1 MFYGNLFALGSQV
14 TLLSDIL
21 RHLAFF
27 FDGIIYAY
35 LIPTVFSLIYEL
47 YDLSAIFNDTTATK
61 TLVNNFTTTIY
72 SFLAI
77 FMFFRVAFSLLGML
91 VDPSKIDDKDAGA
104 SKIVRN
110 ILITLGLIVVVP
122 IIFDYAKVFQKKVIE
137 EHIIERAL
145 YGYDASDEIEN
156 LGEVVSLNTWKTFV
170 NITDETKVDSDV
182 KSAYDGIFNTSATE
196 LNDGIWPLTKFYGA
210 LNRSTSI
217 KILAQVPIFGSI
229 ANGLLQKNFGEG
241 TYYQISYVYILS
253 TIVGFYIFVSVVKLM
268 IDVAY
273 RSIKFFALELL
284 APIAIVSY
292 IDPNSAKK
300 GIFAKWLK
308 QVMSTYLSLFIRIFV
323 FALAAVILASFNLN
337 SMSLGTTKKLIYLL
351 AVVAFIKVAPK
362 FIDDIFGTTISKDSD
377 TKFAFDM
384 LKQGLGFATGAAV
397 GGISNAVVAK
407 RTGQPVFKNAVKG
420 AWSSGNKMSAAAKK
434 TGFDYWSGMIGAGVG
449 AVNDTYKNLG
459 YKVDKDKDKRIADLE
474 SKVDTVDAAK
484 SARAEELGKNNDA
497 KIKEMINNT
506 KNVNG
511 RSYGR
516 PVQNDAQLANTAKKT
531 QGGLVRDEILHKDL
545 PYGEEYMRLR
555 HEVADKSFQAQVV
568 QRTLDNAK
576 DNYSAQQSMYS
587 SITDDDER
595 KKYIIDLAAQNV
607 RKMGSRFQE
616 DPTKTTEDLSYEFAA
631 MLAKQAGE
639 DYNTKGREYAIQV
652 VAKATGVNA
661 DTVKG
666 YNESKLVKE
675 YNKVFADALKA
686 SNNATFTRFTSAQ
699 TDADKIN
706 VMVDFASKT
715 TAAKVSSYNTIQLNE
730 EFTATNADSA
740 VAEFGNSLNDMISDA
755 GKAKGDAD
763 AADAALK
770 EFLKGPKGQAHQR
783 VDDEYKIAEGNTKAR
798 KSAEARAK
806 ETAKANQ
813 NNNNNTN

>member
-21 RHLAFF
+21 RHLSFF
-27 FDGIIYAY
+27 FDGIIYS
-35 LIPTVFSLIYEL
+35 LIPSVFSLIYEL
-47 YDLSAIFNDTTATK
+47 YDLSSIFNDTTATK
-61 TLVNNFTTTIY
+61 TLINNFTTTIY

-91 VDPSKIDDKDAGA
+91 VDPSKIDDKDAGV
-104 SKIVRN
+104 SKIVKN
-110 ILITLGLIVVVP
+110 ILITLVLIVVVP

-145 YGYDASDEIEN
+145 YGYNASDEIEN
-156 LGEVVSLNTWKTFV
+156 LGEVLALNTWKTFV
-170 NITDETKVDSDV
+170 NITDESKASTAV
-182 KSAYDGIFNTSATE
+182 KTAYDGIFNASTTE
-196 LNDGIWPLTKFYGA
+196 LGGGVWPVSKLYFVLNETVGIKVLG
-210 LNRSTSI
+210 
-217 KILAQVPIFGSI
+217 QVPILGSI
-229 ANGLLQKNFGEG
+229 ANGLLQKNFEAG

-253 TIVGFYIFVSVVKLM
+253 TIVGFYVLISVIKLM

-284 APIAIVSY
+284 SPIAIVSY

-308 QVMSTYLSLFIRIFV
+308 QVVSTYLSLFVRIFV
-323 FALAAVILASFNLN
+323 FALASVILASFNLN
-337 SMSLGTTKKLIYLL
+337 SISIGTMKKLIYLL

-377 TKFAFDM
+377 TKFAFDL

-434 TGFDYWSGMIGAGVG
+434 TGYDYWSGMIGAGVG
-449 AVNDTYKNLG
+449 AVNDSYKNLG
-459 YKVDKDKDKRIADLE
+459 YKVDKDRDRRIAGLE

-516 PVQNDAQLANTAKKT
+516 PVQNDAQLANAAKKT

-545 PYGEEYMRLR
+545 PYGDEYMKLR
-555 HEVADKSFQAQVV
+555 YEAADKSFQAQVV

-576 DNYSAQQSMYS
+576 DNFSAQQSMYS

-607 RKMGSRFQE
+607 KKMGSRFLE

-639 DYNTKGREYAIQV
+639 DYKTKGRDYAIQV

-661 DTVKG
+661 DTVKA

-675 YNKVFADALKA
+675 YNKVFADALKT
-686 SNNATFTRFTSAQ
+686 SNNATFTRFTNAQ

-706 VMVDFASKT
+706 VMVDFATKST
-715 TAAKVSSYNTIQLNE
+715 TAKISSYNTIQLNE

-798 KSAEARAK
+798 KSAEERAK
-806 ETAKANQ
+806 EAAKAQ
-813 NNNNNTN
+813 NNNGGNTN

>member
-21 RHLAFF
+21 RHLSFF
-27 FDGIIYAY
+27 FDGIIYS
-35 LIPTVFSLIYEL
+35 LIPSVFSLIYEL
-47 YDLSAIFNDTTATK
+47 YDLSSIFNDTTATK
-61 TLVNNFTTTIY
+61 TLINNFTTTIY

-104 SKIVRN
+104 SKIVKN
-110 ILITLGLIVVVP
+110 ILITLVLIVVVP

-145 YGYDASDEIEN
+145 YGYNASDEIEN
-156 LGEVVSLNTWKTFV
+156 LGEVLALNTWKTFV
-170 NITDETKVDSDV
+170 NITDESKASAAV
-182 KSAYDGIFNTSATE
+182 KSAYDDIFNSSTTE
-196 LNDGIWPLTKFYGA
+196 LGGVWPVSKLYFVLNETVGIKVLGQV
-210 LNRSTSI
+210 SI
-217 KILAQVPIFGSI
+217 LGIT
-229 ANGLLQKNFGEG
+229 NGLLQKNFEAG

-253 TIVGFYIFVSVVKLM
+253 TIVGFYVLISVIKLM

-284 APIAIVSY
+284 SPIAIVSY

-308 QVMSTYLSLFIRIFV
+308 QVVSTYLSLFVRIFV
-323 FALAAVILASFNLN
+323 FALASVILASFNLN
-337 SMSLGTTKKLIYLL
+337 SISIGTMKKLIYLL

-377 TKFAFDM
+377 TKFAFDL

-434 TGFDYWSGMIGAGVG
+434 TGYDYWSGMIGAGVG
-449 AVNDTYKNLG
+449 AVNDSYKNLG
-459 YKVDKDKDKRIADLE
+459 YKVDKDRDRRIAGLE

-484 SARAEELGKNNDA
+484 SARTKELGKNNNA
-497 KIKEMINNT
+497 KVKEMINNT

-516 PVQNDAQLANTAKKT
+516 PVQNDDQLANAAKKT
-531 QGGLVRDEILHKDL
+531 QAGLVRDEILHKDL
-545 PYGEEYMRLR
+545 PYGDEYMKLR
-555 HEVADKSFQAQVV
+555 YEAADKSFQAQVV
-568 QRTLDNAK
+568 QRTLDTAK
-576 DNYSAQQSMYS
+576 ENLSNQQSMYS
-587 SITDDDER
+587 SITDDDGR
-595 KKYIIDLAAQNV
+595 KKYIIELAAQNV

-639 DYNTKGREYAIQV
+639 DYKTKGRAYAIQV

-661 DTVKG
+661 DTVKD
-666 YNESKLVKE
+666 YDESKLVKE

-686 SNNATFTRFTSAQ
+686 SNNATFTRFTNAQ

-706 VMVDFASKT
+706 VMVDFATKST
-715 TAAKVSSYNTIQLNE
+715 IAKIGSYNTIQLNE
-730 EFTATNADSA
+730 EFAATNADSA
-740 VAEFGNSLNDMISDA
+740 VAEFGNSLDDMTSDA

-798 KSAEARAK
+798 KSAEERAK
-806 ETAKANQ
+806 EAAKAQ
-813 NNNNNTN
+813 NNNGGNTN

>member
-21 RHLAFF
+21 RHLSFF
-27 FDGIIYAY
+27 FDGIIYS
-35 LIPTVFSLIYEL
+35 LIPSVFSLIYEL
-47 YDLSAIFNDTTATK
+47 YDLSSIFNDTTATK
-61 TLVNNFTTTIY
+61 TLINNFTTTIY

-91 VDPSKIDDKDAGA
+91 VDPSKIDDKDSGA
-104 SKIVRN
+104 SKIVKN
-110 ILITLGLIVVVP
+110 ILITLVLIVVVP

-145 YGYDASDEIEN
+145 YGYNASDEIEN
-156 LGEVVSLNTWKTFV
+156 LGEVLALNTWKTFV
-170 NITDETKVDSDV
+170 NITDESKASAAV
-182 KSAYDGIFNTSATE
+182 KSAYDDIFNASTTE
-196 LNDGIWPLTKFYGA
+196 LGGIWPVSKLYFV
-210 LNRSTSI
+210 LNETVGIKVLGQVSI
-217 KILAQVPIFGSI
+217 LGIT
-229 ANGLLQKNFGEG
+229 NGLLQKNFEAG

-253 TIVGFYIFVSVVKLM
+253 TIVGFYVLISVIKLM

-284 APIAIVSY
+284 SPIAIVSY

-308 QVMSTYLSLFIRIFV
+308 QVVSTYLSLFVRIFV
-323 FALAAVILASFNLN
+323 FALASVILASFNLN
-337 SMSLGTTKKLIYLL
+337 SISIGTMKKLIYLL

-377 TKFAFDM
+377 TKFAFDL
-384 LKQGLGFATGAAV
+384 LKQGLGFATGAAI

-434 TGFDYWSGMIGAGVG
+434 TGYDYWSGMIGAGVG
-449 AVNDTYKNLG
+449 AVNDSYKNLG
-459 YKVDKDKDKRIADLE
+459 YKVDKDRDRRIAGLE

-484 SARAEELGKNNDA
+484 SARTKELGKNNDA
-497 KIKEMINNT
+497 KVKEMINNT

-516 PVQNDAQLANTAKKT
+516 PVQNDDQLANAAKKT
-531 QGGLVRDEILHKDL
+531 QAGLVRDEILHKDL
-545 PYGEEYMRLR
+545 PYSDEYMKLR
-555 HEVADKSFQAQVV
+555 YEAADKSFQAQVV
-568 QRTLDNAK
+568 QRTLDTAK
-576 DNYSAQQSMYS
+576 ENVSNQQSMYS
-587 SITDDDER
+587 SITDDDGR
-595 KKYIIDLAAQNV
+595 KKYIIELAAQNV

-616 DPTKTTEDLSYEFAA
+616 DPTKTTEDLSYEFVA

-639 DYNTKGREYAIQV
+639 DYKTKGRAYAIQV

-661 DTVKG
+661 DTVKD
-666 YNESKLVKE
+666 YDESKLVKE

-686 SNNATFTRFTSAQ
+686 SNNATFTRFTNAQ

-706 VMVDFASKT
+706 VMVDFATKST
-715 TAAKVSSYNTIQLNE
+715 TAKISSYNTIQLNE
-730 EFTATNADSA
+730 EFAATNADSA
-740 VAEFGNSLNDMISDA
+740 VAEFGNSLDDMTSDA

-798 KSAEARAK
+798 KSAEERAK
-806 ETAKANQ
+806 EAAKAQ
-813 NNNNNTN
+813 NNNGGNTN

>member
-21 RHLAFF
+21 RHLSFF
-27 FDGIIYAY
+27 FDGIIYS
-35 LIPTVFSLIYEL
+35 LIPSVFSLIYEL
-47 YDLSAIFNDTTATK
+47 YDLSSIFNDTTATK
-61 TLVNNFTTTIY
+61 TLIDNFTTTIY

-104 SKIVRN
+104 SKIVKN
-110 ILITLGLIVVVP
+110 ILITLVLIVVVP

-145 YGYDASDEIEN
+145 YGYNASDEIEN
-156 LGEVVSLNTWKTFV
+156 LGEVLALNTWKTFV
-170 NITDETKVDSDV
+170 NITDESKASTAV
-182 KSAYDGIFNTSATE
+182 KTAYNDIFNASTTE
-196 LNDGIWPLTKFYGA
+196 LGGVWPVSKLYFVLNETVGIKVLG
-210 LNRSTSI
+210 
-217 KILAQVPIFGSI
+217 QVPILGSI
-229 ANGLLQKNFGEG
+229 ANGLLQKHFEAG

-253 TIVGFYIFVSVVKLM
+253 TIVGFYVLISVIKLM

-284 APIAIVSY
+284 SPIAIVSY

-308 QVMSTYLSLFIRIFV
+308 QVVSTYLSLFVRIFV
-323 FALAAVILASFNLN
+323 FALASVILASFNLN
-337 SMSLGTTKKLIYLL
+337 SISIGTLKKLIYLL

-377 TKFAFDM
+377 TKFAFDL
-384 LKQGLGFATGAAV
+384 LKQGLGFATGAAI

-420 AWSSGNKMSAAAKK
+420 AWSSGNKMADAAKK
-434 TGFDYWSGMIGAGVG
+434 TGLGYWTGMVGAGVG
-449 AVNDTYKNLG
+449 AVNDSYKNLG
-459 YKVDKDKDKRIADLE
+459 YKVDKDKDRRVEKLE
-474 SKVDTVDAAK
+474 RKVDTIDAAK
-484 SARAEELGKNNDA
+484 SSRAEELGKNNDA

-516 PVQNDAQLANTAKKT
+516 PVQNDAQLANAAKKA

-545 PYGEEYMRLR
+545 AYGDEYMKLR
-555 HEVADKSFQAQVV
+555 YAAADKSFQAQVV
-568 QRTLDNAK
+568 QRTLDTAK
-576 DNYSAQQSMYS
+576 DNFSAQQSMYS
-587 SITDDDER
+587 SITDDNER

-639 DYNTKGREYAIQV
+639 DYKTKGRDYAIQF

-675 YNKVFADALKA
+675 YNKAFADALKA
-686 SNNATFTRFTSAQ
+686 SNNATFTRFTNAQ
-699 TDADKIN
+699 TDADRID
-706 VMVDFASKT
+706 VMVDFATKST
-715 TAAKVSSYNTIQLNE
+715 TARIGSFNTIQLNE
-730 EFTATNADSA
+730 EFATTNADSA
-740 VAEFGNSLNDMISDA
+740 VAVFGNSIGDMIDDA
-755 GKAKGDAD
+755 NKAKGDAD

-798 KSAEARAK
+798 KLAEARAK
-806 ETAKANQ
+806 EAAKAQ
-813 NNNNNTN
+813 NNNGGNTN

>member
-21 RHLAFF
+21 RHLSFF
-27 FDGIIYAY
+27 FDGIIYS
-35 LIPTVFSLIYEL
+35 LIPSVFSLIYEL
-47 YDLSAIFNDTTATK
+47 YDLSSIFNDTTATK
-61 TLVNNFTTTIY
+61 TLINNFTTTIY

-104 SKIVRN
+104 SKIVKN
-110 ILITLGLIVVVP
+110 ILITLVLIVVVP

-145 YGYDASDEIEN
+145 YGYNASDEIEN
-156 LGEVVSLNTWKTFV
+156 LGEVLALNTWKTFV
-170 NITDETKVDSDV
+170 NITDESKASAAV
-182 KSAYDGIFNTSATE
+182 KSAYDDIFNASTTE
-196 LNDGIWPLTKFYGA
+196 LGGVWPVSKLYFVLNETVGIKVLGQV
-210 LNRSTSI
+210 SI
-217 KILAQVPIFGSI
+217 LGIT
-229 ANGLLQKNFGEG
+229 NGLLQKNFEAG

-253 TIVGFYIFVSVVKLM
+253 TIVGFYVLISVIKLM

-284 APIAIVSY
+284 SPIAIVSY

-308 QVMSTYLSLFIRIFV
+308 QVVSTYLSLFVRIFV
-323 FALAAVILASFNLN
+323 FALASVILASFNLN
-337 SMSLGTTKKLIYLL
+337 SISIGTMKKLIYLL

-377 TKFAFDM
+377 TKFAFDL
-384 LKQGLGFATGAAV
+384 LKQGVGFATGAAI

-434 TGFDYWSGMIGAGVG
+434 TGYDYWSGMIGAGVG
-449 AVNDTYKNLG
+449 AVNDSYKNLG
-459 YKVDKDKDKRIADLE
+459 YKVDKDRDRRIAGLE

-484 SARAEELGKNNDA
+484 SARTKELGKNNNA
-497 KIKEMINNT
+497 KVKEMINNT

-516 PVQNDAQLANTAKKT
+516 PVQNDDQLANAAKKT
-531 QGGLVRDEILHKDL
+531 QAGLVRDEILHKDL
-545 PYGEEYMRLR
+545 PYGDEYMKLR
-555 HEVADKSFQAQVV
+555 YEAADKSFQAQVV
-568 QRTLDNAK
+568 QRTLDTAK
-576 DNYSAQQSMYS
+576 ENVSNQQSMYS
-587 SITDDDER
+587 SITDDDGR
-595 KKYIIDLAAQNV
+595 KKYIIELAAQNV

-639 DYNTKGREYAIQV
+639 DYKTKGRAYAIQV

-661 DTVKG
+661 DTVKD
-666 YNESKLVKE
+666 YDESKLVKE

-686 SNNATFTRFTSAQ
+686 SNNATFTRFTNAQ

-706 VMVDFASKT
+706 VMVDFATKST
-715 TAAKVSSYNTIQLNE
+715 IAKIGSYNTIQLNE
-730 EFTATNADSA
+730 EFAATNADSA
-740 VAEFGNSLNDMISDA
+740 VAEFGNSLDDMTSDA

-798 KSAEARAK
+798 KSAEERAK
-806 ETAKANQ
+806 EAAKAQ
-813 NNNNNTN
+813 NNNGGNTN

>member
-21 RHLAFF
+21 RHLSFF
-27 FDGIIYAY
+27 FDGIIYS
-35 LIPTVFSLIYEL
+35 LIPSVFSLIYEL
-47 YDLSAIFNDTTATK
+47 YDLSSIFNDTTATK
-61 TLVNNFTTTIY
+61 TLINNFTTTIY

-104 SKIVRN
+104 SKIVKN
-110 ILITLGLIVVVP
+110 ILITLVLIVVVP

-145 YGYDASDEIEN
+145 YGYNASDEIEN
-156 LGEVVSLNTWKTFV
+156 LGEVLALNTWKTFV
-170 NITDETKVDSDV
+170 NITDESKASAAV
-182 KSAYDGIFNTSATE
+182 KSAYDDIFNASTTE
-196 LNDGIWPLTKFYGA
+196 LGGVWPVSKLYFVLNETVGIKVLGQV
-210 LNRSTSI
+210 SI
-217 KILAQVPIFGSI
+217 LGIT
-229 ANGLLQKNFGEG
+229 NGLLQKNFEAG

-253 TIVGFYIFVSVVKLM
+253 TIVGFYVLISLIKLM

-273 RSIKFFALELL
+273 SSIKFFALELL
-284 APIAIVSY
+284 SPIAIVSY

-308 QVMSTYLSLFIRIFV
+308 QVVSTYLSLFVRIFV
-323 FALAAVILASFNLN
+323 FALASVILASFNLN
-337 SMSLGTTKKLIYLL
+337 SISIGTMKKLIYLL

-377 TKFAFDM
+377 TKFAFDL
-384 LKQGLGFATGAAV
+384 LKQGLGFATGAAI

-434 TGFDYWSGMIGAGVG
+434 TGYDYWSGMIGAGVG
-449 AVNDTYKNLG
+449 AVNDSYKNLG
-459 YKVDKDKDKRIADLE
+459 YKVDKDRDRRIAGLE

-484 SARAEELGKNNDA
+484 SARTKELGKNNNA
-497 KIKEMINNT
+497 KVKEMINNT

-516 PVQNDAQLANTAKKT
+516 PVQNDDQLANAAKKT
-531 QGGLVRDEILHKDL
+531 QSGLVRDEILHKDL
-545 PYGEEYMRLR
+545 PYGDEYMKLR
-555 HEVADKSFQAQVV
+555 YEAADKSFQAQVV
-568 QRTLDNAK
+568 QRTLDTAK
-576 DNYSAQQSMYS
+576 ENVSNQQSMYS
-587 SITDDDER
+587 SITDDDGR
-595 KKYIIDLAAQNV
+595 KKYIIELAAQNV

-639 DYNTKGREYAIQV
+639 DYKTKGRAYAIQV

-666 YNESKLVKE
+666 YDESKLVKE

-686 SNNATFTRFTSAQ
+686 SNNATFTRFTNAQ

-706 VMVDFASKT
+706 VMVDFATKST
-715 TAAKVSSYNTIQLNE
+715 TAKIGSYNTIQLNE
-730 EFTATNADSA
+730 EFAATNADSA
-740 VAEFGNSLNDMISDA
+740 VAEFGNSLDDMTSDA

-798 KSAEARAK
+798 KSAEERAK
-806 ETAKANQ
+806 EAAKAQ
-813 NNNNNTN
+813 NNNGGNTN

>member
-21 RHLAFF
+21 RHLSFF
-27 FDGIIYAY
+27 FDGIIYS
-35 LIPTVFSLIYEL
+35 LIPSVFSLIYEL
-47 YDLSAIFNDTTATK
+47 YDLSSIFNDTTATK
-61 TLVNNFTTTIY
+61 TLINNFTTTIY

-104 SKIVRN
+104 SKIVKN
-110 ILITLGLIVVVP
+110 ILITLVLIVVVP

-145 YGYDASDEIEN
+145 YGYNASDEIEN
-156 LGEVVSLNTWKTFV
+156 LGEVLALNTWKTFV
-170 NITDETKVDSDV
+170 NITDESKASAAV
-182 KSAYDGIFNTSATE
+182 KSAYDDIFNASTTE
-196 LNDGIWPLTKFYGA
+196 LGGVWPVSKLYFVLNETVGIKVLGQV
-210 LNRSTSI
+210 SI
-217 KILAQVPIFGSI
+217 LGIT
-229 ANGLLQKNFGEG
+229 NGLLQKNFEAG

-253 TIVGFYIFVSVVKLM
+253 TIVGFYVLISVIKLM

-284 APIAIVSY
+284 SPIAIVSY

-308 QVMSTYLSLFIRIFV
+308 QVVSTYLSLFVRIFV
-323 FALAAVILASFNLN
+323 FALASVILASFNLN
-337 SMSLGTTKKLIYLL
+337 SISIGTMKKLIYLL

-377 TKFAFDM
+377 TKFAFDL
-384 LKQGLGFATGAAV
+384 LKQGLGFATGAAI

-434 TGFDYWSGMIGAGVG
+434 TGYDYWSGMIGAGVG
-449 AVNDTYKNLG
+449 AVNDSYKNLG
-459 YKVDKDKDKRIADLE
+459 YKVDKDRDRRIAGLE

-484 SARAEELGKNNDA
+484 SAITKELGKNNNA
-497 KIKEMINNT
+497 KVKEMINNT

-516 PVQNDAQLANTAKKT
+516 PVQNDDQLANAAKKT
-531 QGGLVRDEILHKDL
+531 QAGLVRDEILHKDL
-545 PYGEEYMRLR
+545 PYGDEYMKLR
-555 HEVADKSFQAQVV
+555 YEAADKSFQAQVV
-568 QRTLDNAK
+568 QRTLDTAK
-576 DNYSAQQSMYS
+576 ENVSNQQSMYS
-587 SITDDDER
+587 SITDDDGR
-595 KKYIIDLAAQNV
+595 KKYIIELAAQNV

-639 DYNTKGREYAIQV
+639 DYKTKGRAYAIQV

-666 YNESKLVKE
+666 YDESKLVKE

-686 SNNATFTRFTSAQ
+686 SNNATFTRFTNAQ

-706 VMVDFASKT
+706 VMVDFATKST
-715 TAAKVSSYNTIQLNE
+715 IAKIGSYNTIQLNE
-730 EFTATNADSA
+730 EFAATNADSA
-740 VAEFGNSLNDMISDA
+740 VAEFGNSLDDMTSDA

-798 KSAEARAK
+798 KSAEERAK
-806 ETAKANQ
+806 EAAKAQ
-813 NNNNNTN
+813 NNNGGNTN

>member
-21 RHLAFF
+21 RHLSFF
-27 FDGIIYAY
+27 FDGIIYS
-35 LIPTVFSLIYEL
+35 LIPSVFSLIYEL
-47 YDLSAIFNDTTATK
+47 YDLSSIFNDTTATK
-61 TLVNNFTTTIY
+61 TLIDNFTTTIY

-104 SKIVRN
+104 SKIVKN
-110 ILITLGLIVVVP
+110 ILITLVLIVVVP

-145 YGYDASDEIEN
+145 YGYNASDEIEN
-156 LGEVVSLNTWKTFV
+156 LGEVLALNTWKTFV
-170 NITDETKVDSDV
+170 NITDESKASAAV
-182 KSAYDGIFNTSATE
+182 KSAYDDIFNASTTE
-196 LNDGIWPLTKFYGA
+196 LGGVWPVSKLYFVLNETVGIKVLGQV
-210 LNRSTSI
+210 SI
-217 KILAQVPIFGSI
+217 LGIT
-229 ANGLLQKNFGEG
+229 NGLLQKNFEAG

-253 TIVGFYIFVSVVKLM
+253 TIVGFYVLISVIKLM

-284 APIAIVSY
+284 SPIAIVSY

-308 QVMSTYLSLFIRIFV
+308 QVVSTYLSLFVRIFV
-323 FALAAVILASFNLN
+323 FALASVILASFNLN
-337 SMSLGTTKKLIYLL
+337 SISIGTMKKLIYLL

-377 TKFAFDM
+377 TKFAFDL
-384 LKQGLGFATGAAV
+384 LKQGLGFATGAAI

-420 AWSSGNKMSAAAKK
+420 AWSSGNKMADAAKK
-434 TGFDYWSGMIGAGVG
+434 TGLGYWTGMVGAGVG
-449 AVNDTYKNLG
+449 AVNDSYKNLG
-459 YKVDKDKDKRIADLE
+459 YKVDKDKDRRVEKLE
-474 SKVDTVDAAK
+474 RKVDTIDAAK
-484 SARAEELGKNNDA
+484 SSRAEELGKNNDA

-516 PVQNDAQLANTAKKT
+516 PVQNDAQLANAAKKA

-545 PYGEEYMRLR
+545 AYGDEYMKLR
-555 HEVADKSFQAQVV
+555 YAAADKSFQAQVV
-568 QRTLDNAK
+568 QRTLDTAK
-576 DNYSAQQSMYS
+576 DNFSAQQSMYS
-587 SITDDDER
+587 SITDDNER

-607 RKMGSRFQE
+607 RKIGSRFQE

-639 DYNTKGREYAIQV
+639 DYKTKGRDYAIQF

-675 YNKVFADALKA
+675 YNKAFADALKA
-686 SNNATFTRFTSAQ
+686 SNNATFTRFTNAQ
-699 TDADKIN
+699 TDADRID
-706 VMVDFASKT
+706 VMVDFATKST
-715 TAAKVSSYNTIQLNE
+715 TARIGSFNTIQLNE
-730 EFTATNADSA
+730 EFATTNADSA
-740 VAEFGNSLNDMISDA
+740 VAVFGNSIGDMIDDA
-755 GKAKGDAD
+755 NKAKGDAD

-798 KSAEARAK
+798 KLAEARAK
-806 ETAKANQ
+806 EAAKAQ
-813 NNNNNTN
+813 NNNGGNTN

>member
-21 RHLAFF
+21 RHLSFF
-27 FDGIIYAY
+27 FDGIIYS
-35 LIPTVFSLIYEL
+35 LIPSVFSLIYEL
-47 YDLSAIFNDTTATK
+47 YDLSSIFNDTTATK
-61 TLVNNFTTTIY
+61 TLINNFTTTIY

-104 SKIVRN
+104 SKIVKN
-110 ILITLGLIVVVP
+110 ILITLVLIVVVP

-145 YGYDASDEIEN
+145 YGYNASDEIEN
-156 LGEVVSLNTWKTFV
+156 LGEVLALNTWKTFV
-170 NITDETKVDSDV
+170 NITDESKASAAV
-182 KSAYDGIFNTSATE
+182 KSAYDDIFNASTTE
-196 LNDGIWPLTKFYGA
+196 LGGVWPVSKLYFVLNETVGIKVLGQV
-210 LNRSTSI
+210 SI
-217 KILAQVPIFGSI
+217 LGIT
-229 ANGLLQKNFGEG
+229 NGLLQKNFEAG

-253 TIVGFYIFVSVVKLM
+253 TIVGFYVLISVIKLM

-284 APIAIVSY
+284 SPIAIVSY

-308 QVMSTYLSLFIRIFV
+308 QVVSTYLSLFVRIFV
-323 FALAAVILASFNLN
+323 FALASVILASFNLN
-337 SMSLGTTKKLIYLL
+337 SISIGTMKKLIYLL

-377 TKFAFDM
+377 TKFAFDL
-384 LKQGLGFATGAAV
+384 LKQGLGFVTGAAV

-407 RTGQPVFKNAVKG
+407 RTGQPVFKNALKG

-434 TGFDYWSGMIGAGVG
+434 TGYDYWSGMIGAGVG
-449 AVNDTYKNLG
+449 AVNDSYKNLG
-459 YKVDKDKDKRIADLE
+459 YKVDKDRDRRIAGLE

-516 PVQNDAQLANTAKKT
+516 PVQNDAQLANAAKKT
-531 QGGLVRDEILHKDL
+531 QGGLVRDELLHKDL
-545 PYGEEYMRLR
+545 SYGDEYMKLR
-555 HEVADKSFQAQVV
+555 DAAAEQSFRAQVV
-568 QRTLDNAK
+568 QRTLDIAQENF
-576 DNYSAQQSMYS
+576 SAQESRYS
-587 SITDDDER
+587 SITDDNGR
-595 KKYIIDLAAQNV
+595 KKYIIELAAQNV

-639 DYNTKGREYAIQV
+639 DYKTKGREYAIQF

-661 DTVKG
+661 DTVKD

-675 YNKVFADALKA
+675 YNKAFADALKA
-686 SNNATFTRFTSAQ
+686 SNNATFTRFTNAQ
-699 TDADKIN
+699 TDEDKIN
-706 VMVDFASKT
+706 VMVDFATKST
-715 TAAKVSSYNTIQLNE
+715 TAKIGSYNTIQLNE
-730 EFTATNADSA
+730 EFAATNADSA

-806 ETAKANQ
+806 EAAKAQ
-813 NNNNNTN
+813 NNNGGNTN